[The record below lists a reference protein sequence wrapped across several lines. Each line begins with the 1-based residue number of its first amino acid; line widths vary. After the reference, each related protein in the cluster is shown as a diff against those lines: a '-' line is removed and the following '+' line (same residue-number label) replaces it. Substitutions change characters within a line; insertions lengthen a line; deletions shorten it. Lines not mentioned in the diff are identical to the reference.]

1 MSEDPC
7 HYVGNMWI
15 CQCGEFDFSPPL
27 LGSFQKCKPLSNRAF
42 PLSEWSMLYLYF
54 VVYGEGE
61 PWKARVSNEADMVT
75 VRGKRVMEGAFCRR
89 RALCHKRQV
98 RAIGG

>member
-1 MSEDPC
+1 
-7 HYVGNMWI
+7 
-15 CQCGEFDFSPPL
+15 
-27 LGSFQKCKPLSNRAF
+27 
-42 PLSEWSMLYLYF
+42 MLYLYF

-98 RAIGG
+98 RAIGEMCHGRRICAMEGIFGTGGFVL